1 MTRRAQSTSRTR
13 DAIIDAATR
22 LFWDEPSRDLTLERI
37 ADSAGVTVQTVIR
50 HFGSRDGVFEAA
62 VAREM
67 ARVRDERDPRAASGP
82 AEAVRQLVAHYER
95 IGDRGIRLLAEEHR
109 SGVVAD
115 IVARGRVLHRTWC
128 EETFATTL
136 SRLAD
141 PTRRRRLAQ
150 LTAVCDVYVWKVLRR
165 DAGLGRD
172 ATEQAILELVIP
184 LLEAS

>member
-1 MTRRAQSTSRTR
+1 M
-13 DAIIDAATR
+13 DAAAS

-67 ARVRDERDPRAASGP
+67 GRVRDERDPKAVSGP

-95 IGDRGIRLLAEEHR
+95 IGDRGVRLLAEEHR
-109 SGVVAD
+109 SAVVAD
-115 IVARGRVLHRTWC
+115 IATRGRALHRAWC

-136 SRLAD
+136 SRLAG
-141 PTRRRRLAQ
+141 PARRRRLAQ
-150 LTAVCDVYVWKVLRR
+150 LVAVCDVYVWKLLRR
-165 DAGLGRD
+165 DARLSRD
-172 ATEQAILELVIP
+172 ATQEAILELLTP